1 MLTAL
6 NQLQSTHCINLIIF
20 PLILTVNDFDNGLL
34 TIKTLRNVN
43 GNMDYD
49 FLAEHK
55 VKSVPVL
62 NTI

>member
-34 TIKTLRNVN
+34 TIKTLK
-43 GNMDYD
+43 MLMAIWIMT
-49 FLAEHK
+49 FLQ
-55 VKSVPVL
+55 
-62 NTI
+62 NTK